1 MGEFCKFAL
10 LFNTFQTLTQYGCLQ
25 SKSLTCPQISLE
37 TKNAVKKVFCK
48 HDLSVL
54 GVWGLDAP
62 AVVREHLSLNTT
74 VAPLL
79 FADQYLQ
86 MSTSLPSLLI
96 SGLGEHYTPL
106 TLDLNWTSVTLWN
119 RDMAPHVS
127 SADCLDLTYDLTHT
141 VGYSPGCSHLPYAFV
156 VVT

>member
-1 MGEFCKFAL
+1 MHVVIVYAVSPNIML
-10 LFNTFQTLTQYGCLQ
+10 SIYL
-25 SKSLTCPQISLE
+25 SLWIC
-37 TKNAVKKVFCK
+37 VCVG
-48 HDLSVL
+48 D
-54 GVWGLDAP
+54 GG
-62 AVVREHLSLNTT
+62 HLRLNTT

-86 MSTSLPSLLI
+86 MSTFLPSRLI

-127 SADCLDLTYDLTHT
+127 PAARHHTLVFTCPPLPSIFFTRDCSTSRCHIKIAILLLE
-141 VGYSPGCSHLPYAFV
+141 VLRL
-156 VVT
+156 